1 MDTKTRDF
9 SGNFS
14 RGSTR
19 ALVETM
25 CSVLLWNSYPKMRTN
40 EQKGAHL
47 GTKPFAMLKLLK
59 WNSKVRRIMPTAWGC
74 TRPTSTAMSGCPGTA
89 MPCLQSH
96 VHLVGRNPQVL
107 SWPTVFRL
115 EFAMNA
121 RTINLRINICLT
133 YIQRHRWSG
142 FKTDCFISSGS
153 WGLKPG
159 INTVFSVKTPTTLP
173 QDVFRRIPLRQHAC
187 TGSNGLRFFGH
198 KVHGIQVHL
207 SFRCDHEIHG
217 FGLRL
222 QMFPAIGNKHRVRW
236 MKLPWFKTPEKK
248 KKLKLPSFSS
258 SSASVCPNFSV
269 AFHHL
274 PHYSALDIVG
284 YIVISY
290 CTLLMLTLH
299 DIISIWFRHSIP
311 IHHSLV
317 HHFCWFT
324 SPFIKAPIKP
334 ICRATRMSSAAP
346 SSAAFKA
353 SACPIP
359 WLAPVISANVLM
371 LLDGLKTDC

>member
-1 MDTKTRDF
+1 MFFGESLCDNMPALAPMVCASLATR
-9 SGNFS
+9 SMES
-14 RGSTR
+14 RSTWVF
-19 ALVETM
+19 AVTM
-25 CSVLLWNSYPKMRTN
+25 RFMVSDCDSKCS
-40 EQKGAHL
+40 Q
-47 GTKPFAMLKLLK
+47 
-59 WNSKVRRIMPTAWGC
+59 
-74 TRPTSTAMSGCPGTA
+74 
-89 MPCLQSH
+89 QS
-96 VHLVGRNPQVL
+96 
-107 SWPTVFRL
+107 
-115 EFAMNA
+115 E
-121 RTINLRINICLT
+121 INIESDEWNF
-133 YIQRHRWSG
+133 HDS
-142 FKTDCFISSGS
+142 
-153 WGLKPG
+153 
-159 INTVFSVKTPTTLP
+159 
-173 QDVFRRIPLRQHAC
+173 
-187 TGSNGLRFFGH
+187 
-198 KVHGIQVHL
+198 
-207 SFRCDHEIHG
+207 
-217 FGLRL
+217 
-222 QMFPAIGNKHRVRW
+222 KH
-236 MKLPWFKTPEKK
+236 PEK

>member
-25 CSVLLWNSYPKMRTN
+25 CSVFLWNSYPKMWTN

-59 WNSKVRRIMPTAWGC
+59 WNCKVRRIMPTAWGC

-107 SWPTVFRL
+107 SCQQSSDLNSQWTQEL
-115 EFAMNA
+115 S
-121 RTINLRINICLT
+121 TSGINICLT

-159 INTVFSVKTPTTLP
+159 INTVFSVRAPTTLP
-173 QDVFRRIPLRQHAC
+173 QDVFRNPFATTCLHW
-187 TGSNGLRFFGH
+187 
-198 KVHGIQVHL
+198 
-207 SFRCDHEIHG
+207 
-217 FGLRL
+217 L
-222 QMFPAIGNKHRVRW
+222 QW
-236 MKLPWFKTPEKK
+236 
-248 KKLKLPSFSS
+248 
-258 SSASVCPNFSV
+258 
-269 AFHHL
+269 
-274 PHYSALDIVG
+274 SALLWPQGPWNPGPPEFSLWPWD
-284 YIVISY
+284 S
-290 CTLLMLTLH
+290 
-299 DIISIWFRHSIP
+299 WFR
-311 IHHSLV
+311 
-317 HHFCWFT
+317 T
-324 SPFIKAPIKP
+324 
-334 ICRATRMSSAAP
+334 ATP
-346 SSAAFKA
+346 
-353 SACPIP
+353 
-359 WLAPVISANVLM
+359 NVPRNR
-371 LLDGLKTDC
+371 T